1 MKNKIYTSFLAAI
14 IVLTAVSIRY
24 YTASHPYL
32 YFSQNEKSIKKEEKE
47 KKKDRPDLAWLQYQE
62 LTKDPTLG
70 YTPNERLYQAYLYA
84 EQLRKQNVGLKTN
97 AAIAGVQWYERG
109 PNNVGGRTRAILLD
123 PNDATKKTV
132 FSAGVN
138 GGLWKTTDIT
148 VGSPTWVPVNDF
160 FNNLAIMSIV
170 ANPNNPLEMYFCTGE
185 GYGNIDAARGQGVWK
200 STDGGITWNQ
210 LPSTTGFTRC
220 QRMIVTQANTVLVA
234 TNAGLRR
241 STDGGL
247 TWTTPLAGFIY
258 DVEQAANGDIYAT
271 PAGGISK
278 SITDGA
284 TWTTL
289 TLPIAA
295 DRVEVACAPSDA
307 NYVYALVENLNV
319 VNGIILSTNAGA
331 TWTVRTEPVDADG
344 GIPATDFSRGQA
356 WYDLCIAVSPTN
368 RDHVFVGGIDLFKS
382 TNGCNTWQ
390 QISHWYG
397 GFGFQEVHADQHW
410 IYFEPGNPDVIYFGN
425 DGGIY
430 RTTNGT
436 AAIPTITQKNSGYNV
451 TQFYA
456 CASGPIAG
464 SNYFLAG
471 AQDNGSQQFSFPG
484 MNSTIEVTGGDG
496 AYCHI
501 DQDQPQFQWTSYVQN
516 NYFRSNNCG
525 QSFTSVTLSSNTGAS
540 FINPTDYDNVANIM
554 YCSNAPGN
562 YVRWDNPQTGS
573 THSVINIAAFGGG
586 DVTHINATTNTANRV
601 FFGLN
606 NGRVV
611 LADNAHTATPTATHI
626 NNGAGMPATS
636 VSCIAV
642 EQGNDNHLLVTY
654 SNYGVNSVWETTN
667 GGATWTSVEGNLPD
681 MPVWWAIFNPS
692 NPDQAM
698 IATELGV
705 WTTDDLNGTSTVWG
719 PSSTG
724 LANTRVTMLQL
735 RASDNLV
742 VASTHGRGLFTTD
755 IFMNPTPDFT
765 VNTRVAYVGQ
775 NITFTNASAKAVSYL
790 WNFGDATTS
799 TLANPTKAYAAPGF
813 YTVTLTINGGC
824 PTCTKSVTNYIQVL
838 PDRPVPYLV
847 ADGGNFEI
855 NVNDFGGQNIKYNG
869 GPTPCGT
876 PISSVT
882 WERGNSAIVG
892 KNGFVSASNA
902 WVTGLTAANYSNND
916 YTILYS
922 PAFDFSGTGTYTL
935 QFQTK
940 YDTENQYDGYIVEY
954 STDKGVTWTQLN
966 NSVAAGWYNTTAVA
980 GGVFAPGT
988 AFFSGLQSAYVLKSQ
1003 DVSFLSGN
1011 PNVSF
1016 RFVFRADGGVTDVG
1030 AAIDDFE
1037 ILYTSTLP
1045 NTALNLQGTHKNGQN
1060 ELTWKAENPEKA
1072 NFYTIEHS
1080 YDGTHFN
1087 TLPVQIPA
1095 TDKKEYT
1102 YNHITNSNRAFYRV
1116 VQHNKD
1122 GQSRFSNMIEI
1133 SIAENM
1139 SLMVYPVPSSS
1150 TITVQGA
1157 FNTVG
1162 NVQYTLFN
1170 SSGQIAFTHTERIN
1184 YAGIYSHN
1192 LNIELLPAGI
1202 YYLRVQ
1208 ESNQV
1213 TVKKIVKIM

>member
-1 MKNKIYTSFLAAI
+1 MKSKIYLSFLATIILTGAI
-14 IVLTAVSIRY
+14 SLRYFTA
-24 YTASHPYL
+24 PYVML
-32 YFSQNEKSIKKEEKE
+32 PQKGIKHEEE
-47 KKKDRPDLAWLQYQE
+47 GKKKDRPDLAWLQYQE
-62 LTKDPTLG
+62 LTKDPALG
-70 YTPNERLYQAYLYA
+70 YTPTDRLQQAYLYA
-84 EQLRKQNVGLKTN
+84 EQLRKQNAGLKTS
-97 AAIAGVQWYERG
+97 AAITGVQWYERG
-109 PNNVGGRTRAILLD
+109 PNNVGGRTRAILVD

-148 VGSPTWVPVNDF
+148 VTNPVWTPINDF
-160 FNNLAIMSIV
+160 FNNLAIICIA

-185 GYGNIDAARGQGVWK
+185 GHGNIDAARGQGVWK

-210 LPSTTGFTRC
+210 LASSTGFQRC
-220 QRMIVTQANTVLVA
+220 QRIIVTQANTVLVA

-241 STDGGL
+241 STDGGA

-258 DVEQAANGDIYAT
+258 DVEQAVNGDIYAT
-271 PAGGISK
+271 PAAGISK
-278 SITDGA
+278 STNDGA
-284 TWTTL
+284 TWAAL

-295 DRVEVACAPSDA
+295 DRVEIACAPSDA
-307 NYVYALVENLNV
+307 NYVYALVENGNV
-319 VNGIILSTNAGA
+319 VNGIIRSTNAGT
-331 TWTVRTEPVDADG
+331 TWTTRTEPVDADT
-344 GIPATDFSRGQA
+344 GIPATDFSRSQA

-382 TNGCNTWQ
+382 TDGCNTWQ

-410 IYFEPGNPDVIYFGN
+410 IYFEPGNPNVIYFGN

-430 RTTNGT
+430 RTINGT

-484 MNSTIEVTGGDG
+484 VNSTIEVTGGDG
-496 AYCHI
+496 AFCHI
-501 DQDQPQFQWTSYVQN
+501 DQDQPQYQWTSYVNN
-516 NYFRSNNCG
+516 NYFRSTNCG

-554 YCSNAPGN
+554 YCSNAGGN
-562 YVRWDNPQTGS
+562 YVRWDNPQSGN

-611 LADNAHTATPTATHI
+611 RVDNAHTGTPTATHI
-626 NNGAGMPATS
+626 NSTGGMPTTS

-667 GGATWTSVEGNLPD
+667 GGATWTSVEGNVPD
-681 MPVWWAIFNPS
+681 MPVWWALFNPN

-705 WTTDDLNGTSTVWG
+705 WTTDDLNGGATVWG
-719 PSSTG
+719 PSNAG

-735 RASDNLV
+735 RTSDKLV

-755 IFMNPTPDFT
+755 IFMDPAPDFS

-775 NITFTNASAKAVSYL
+775 NLTFTNSSAKATSYL

-799 TLANPTKAYAAPGF
+799 TLANPTKSYATPGL

-847 ADGGNFEI
+847 GNGGDFET
-855 NVNDFGGQNIKYNG
+855 NVNDFGGQNMKDNG

-876 PISSVT
+876 PLSSVT

-922 PAFDFSGTGTYTL
+922 PSFDFSGAGTYTL

-940 YDTENQYDGYIVEY
+940 FDTEAQYDGYIVEY
-954 STDKGVTWTQLN
+954 STDRGTTWTQLN
-966 NSVAAGWYNTTAVA
+966 NSVAAGWYNTTALA
-980 GGVFAPGT
+980 GGIFTPGT
-988 AFFSGLQSAYVLKSQ
+988 AFFSGLQSTYSLRSQ
-1003 DVSFLSGN
+1003 NVSFLSGN
-1011 PNVSF
+1011 SSVAF

-1045 NTALNLQGTHKNGQN
+1045 NTALNLQGIHKNGQN
-1060 ELTWKAENPEKA
+1060 ELTWKVESPEKA
-1072 NFYTIEHS
+1072 SFYTIEYS
-1080 YDGTHFN
+1080 YDGVQFN
-1087 TLPVQIPA
+1087 TLPVQVSA
-1095 TDKKEYT
+1095 TQNKEYA
-1102 YNHITNSNRAFYRV
+1102 YNHASSHSRTFYRII
-1116 VQHNKD
+1116 QHNKD
-1122 GQSRFSNMIEI
+1122 GQSRFSNVIEI

-1139 SLMVYPVPSSS
+1139 SLVVYPVPSSS
-1150 TITVQGA
+1150 TVTVQGA
-1157 FNTVG
+1157 FNTTG
-1162 NVQYTLFN
+1162 NIQYAVFN
-1170 SSGQIAFTHTERIN
+1170 TSGQKVLTHNENIN
-1184 YAGIYSHN
+1184 WAGIYTHT
-1192 LNIELLPAGI
+1192 LNIQALPAGI
-1202 YYLRVQ
+1202 YYLRIQ
-1208 ESNQV
+1208 EANQV
-1213 TVKKIVKIM
+1213 TVKKIVKI